1 MTVDKREGMVSSI
14 WTAGGL
20 FFCSITTAEHWILNR
35 RTIGTASGRTA
46 EEAREKAIRNVGD
59 ITIVSPPTRNKTDL
73 IEAMKQCESALESLT
88 LAMQSTRFQPPT
100 QHDLFI

>member
-1 MTVDKREGMVSSI
+1 MTVEKREGMISATWS
-14 WTAGGL
+14 AGGL

-59 ITIVSPPTRNKTDL
+59 ITIVAPPTRKTTDL
-73 IEAMKQCESALESLT
+73 IEAMKQCESVLESLT
-88 LAMQSTRFQPPT
+88 LAMQSTRFHSPT
-100 QHDLFI
+100 QYDLFG